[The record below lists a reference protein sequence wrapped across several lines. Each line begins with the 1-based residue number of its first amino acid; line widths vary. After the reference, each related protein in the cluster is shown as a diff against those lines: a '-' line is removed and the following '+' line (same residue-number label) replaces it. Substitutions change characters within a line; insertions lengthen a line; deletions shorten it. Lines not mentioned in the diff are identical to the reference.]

1 MISGN
6 SSIEKII
13 DSNFSDLCVC
23 ASDLTA
29 SDKRSSNYYRWAKNP
44 YDGWFSRVYD
54 IAIPESHIVS
64 EVAHIRAEIE
74 RGQAPKLLLL
84 TEGRSGHGLPDVLRS
99 NGFTM
104 FYEQTGMAVDL
115 SENVS
120 PEFPECYDIRQITPF
135 EFDAWNDVIEQV
147 FGNRK
152 NPELY
157 HAFMQDERFAFF
169 ACFDHQRI
177 VATALL
183 FTHKDIAGIHLVATL
198 KDARGKGV
206 GSQITHAAFEY
217 ARANGAKIGVL
228 QASPMGRTVYE
239 KLGFKAFSR
248 ISHWEYVGCA
258 GASIL

>member
-1 MISGN
+1 MISDN
-6 SSIEKII
+6 RSIVDII

-23 ASDLTA
+23 ASDLTVSA
-29 SDKRSSNYYRWAKNP
+29 KTSNTYYSWAKNP

-54 IAIPESHIVS
+54 IAIPESHIVA
-64 EVAHIRAEIE
+64 EVAKIRAEIE

-84 TEGRSGHGLPDVLRS
+84 TEGRSGKGLPDVLRS

-120 PEFPECYDIRQITPF
+120 PDFPERFDIRQITPI

-152 NPELY
+152 NPLLY
-157 HAFMQDERFAFF
+157 QALIQDERFAFF
-169 ACFDHQRI
+169 ACFEHQRI

-183 FTHKDIAGIHLVATL
+183 FTQNDIAGIHLVATL
-198 KDARGKGV
+198 KDARGKGI
-206 GSQITHAAFEY
+206 GSQITQRAFEY
-217 ARANGAKIGVL
+217 AKANGAKTGVL

-239 KLGFKAFSR
+239 KLGFKAYSR
-248 ISHWEYVGCA
+248 ISHWEYK
-258 GASIL
+258 S